1 MFDFLI
7 GRKHSRKDRQVK
19 VSFRQLKAQVY
30 WQTTDQKVGVRI
42 PAGALSLNYLGEVSI
57 IRKYLKKFL
66 YSRGFKLTRI
76 TKDPDKPIELSDE
89 ENEIIDYVR
98 SHDLSMCTTLN
109 LQQTAIAAKYI
120 AINNIPGDFVECG
133 VFRGGNALIAAK
145 IFKIHKSEKKVYL
158 FDTFTGMAEPTVYDF
173 NTRSKSTA
181 LNKYLLQKRENYT
194 NWAYASI
201 EEVKGNFQKL
211 NLLTSNVI
219 FVKGKVEDTLDQE
232 NNIPH
237 TISFLR
243 LDTDW
248 YESTKKELENLY
260 EKLVPGGILVVDDYG
275 FFDGARKAFDEYF
288 VKHSPP
294 PFLSV
299 IDGGARIGVKTI

>member
-1 MFDFLI
+1 M
-7 GRKHSRKDRQVK
+7 KKYAK
-19 VSFRQLKAQVY
+19 
-30 WQTTDQKVGVRI
+30 
-42 PAGALSLNYLGEVSI
+42 
-57 IRKYLKKFL
+57 KYLYL
-66 YSRGFKLTRI
+66 RGFKLTRI

-109 LQQTAIAAKYI
+109 LQQTAVAAKYI

-173 NTRSKSTA
+173 KTSSKSPA
-181 LNKYLLQKRENYT
+181 LDKYLLQKRENHT
-194 NWAYASI
+194 DWAYASI
-201 EEVKGNFQKL
+201 EEVKENFQKL
-211 NLLTSNVI
+211 NLLTSNVV
-219 FVKGKVEDTLDQE
+219 FVKGKVEDTLNQE
-232 NNIPH
+232 INIPH

-243 LDTDW
+243 LDTDF

-260 EKLVPGGILVVDDYG
+260 KKLVPGGILVVDDYG
-275 FFDGARKAFDEYF
+275 SFNGARKAFDEYF
-288 VKHSPP
+288 EKHFPP
-294 PFLSV
+294 PFLSI